1 MQPIQALSPLQLC
14 WRCDPAQFDFETT
27 EQLDDLSEF
36 VGQTRALDAVRFGIT
51 IRREGYNLYV
61 LGPPGVGKRT
71 IVKSF
76 LEQKSADEPQPD
88 DWCYVNNFDDPHQP
102 HALRL
107 PAGRGAKLLL
117 DLGILL
123 EDLRAAI
130 PAALQMEEHRSRLLE
145 AEEEVKERQSK
156 AFQHLAEQAEERG
169 IQLIRTPAGFAL
181 APLRNGEVLSP
192 EEYEKLNGEQR
203 EQIQAAVEELQNEL
217 RALVEKLPL
226 WRNEI
231 RRKAKEINQEAT
243 RFVVGQSLAQ
253 LRKWYTDLP
262 QVLKYLDAL
271 EANVIQRADEFRPPD
286 EEAADPLDGLAR
298 RRRLEDVYRANLIVE
313 NGRTVGA
320 PVVYL
325 EHPSYVN
332 LVGRVEHETQMG
344 TLVTDFTLIKPGALH
359 EANGG
364 YLVVEAVRLLQQ
376 PFAWEA
382 LKRALYSRHIKIE
395 SLGESLSLLST
406 VSLEPE
412 PIPLDVK
419 VVLLGDRML
428 YYLLYQ
434 YDRDFG
440 ELFKVAADFE
450 EEMDRTPENCRLYAR
465 LIATLVRRESH
476 LPFDRTAVAR
486 VLEHSARVAA
496 DSEKLTTHMRT
507 VADLLRESDY
517 WAAQESSS
525 QVGARHVQQAIDK
538 QIYRAE
544 RLRQRVLEE
553 IRRGTLLIDTGGAV
567 VGQVNGLSVIDLG
580 NFAFGRPSRITATAR
595 LGKGEVIDIEREV
608 ELGGAIHSKGVLILS
623 SLLTSRYA
631 QRHPLSVSASLVFEQ
646 SYGQVEGDSASVGE
660 LCALLSALADVPV
673 KQSLAVTGSVNQL
686 GQVQPIGG
694 VNEKIEG
701 FFDVCQARGLTGEQ
715 GVLIPASNVKH
726 LMLREDVLKATE
738 AGRFHIWPIET
749 VDQALSLLT
758 GLPAGQPDPDG
769 RYPAGTVN
777 ERISERL
784 WELFQLR
791 QRYNSE
797 SMTERPK

>member
-1 MQPIQALSPLQLC
+1 MHENPALSPRQLC

-27 EQLDDLSEF
+27 GQLDDLSEF
-36 VGQTRALDAVRFGIT
+36 VGQSRALDAVRFGIT

-71 IVKSF
+71 IVQAF
-76 LEQKSADEPQPD
+76 LEQKSADEPTPD
-88 DWCYVNNFDDPHQP
+88 DWCYVNNFDNPHQP
-102 HALRL
+102 HAMRL
-107 PAGRGAKLLL
+107 PAGRGGKLVQ
-117 DLGILL
+117 DLGILID
-123 EDLRAAI
+123 DLRTAI
-130 PAALQMEEHRSRLLE
+130 PAALEMDEHRNRLQE
-145 AEEEVKERQSK
+145 VEEEIKSRQSK
-156 AFQHLAEQAEERG
+156 AFQHLAEKAEERR
-169 IQLIRTPAGFAL
+169 IQLIRTPGGFAL
-181 APLRNGEVLSP
+181 APLRDGEVLSP
-192 EEYEKLNGEQR
+192 EEFEKLDDQQR
-203 EQIQAAVEELQNEL
+203 EEIQAAVEELQGEL
-217 RALVEKLPL
+217 RALVEKMPQ

-231 RRKAKEINQEAT
+231 RRKVKELNQEAT
-243 RFVVGQSLAQ
+243 RFVVGHSLAQ
-253 LRKWYTDLP
+253 IRKWYTDLP

-271 EANVIQRADEFRPPD
+271 EANVIERADEFRPQD
-286 EEAADPLDGLAR
+286 EDASDPLDGGAR
-298 RRRLEDVYRANLIVE
+298 RHRLADAYRANLIVDH
-313 NGRTVGA
+313 GQTAGA

-344 TLVTDFTLIKPGALH
+344 TLLTDFTLIKPGALH
-359 EANGG
+359 RANGG
-364 YLVVEAVRLLQQ
+364 YLVIEAVRLLTQ

-412 PIPLDVK
+412 PIPLEVK

-434 YDRDFG
+434 YDRDFA

-450 EEMDRTPENCRLYAR
+450 EQMDRTPENCRLYAR

-517 WAAQESSS
+517 WAAQEGAS
-525 QVGARHVQQAIDK
+525 QVGAPHVQRAIDK
-538 QIYRAE
+538 QVYRAE
-544 RLRQRVLEE
+544 RLRQHVLDE
-553 IRRGTLLIDTGGAV
+553 IRRGTLLIDTSGAT

-623 SLLTSRYA
+623 AFLTSRYA

-646 SYGQVEGDSASVGE
+646 SYGMVEGDSASVGE
-660 LCALLSALADVPV
+660 LCALLSALADVPIQ
-673 KQSLAVTGSVNQL
+673 QSLAVTGSVNQH

-701 FFDVCQARGLTGEQ
+701 FFDVCRARGLTGDH
-715 GVLIPASNVKH
+715 GVLIPAANVKH
-726 LMLREDVLKATE
+726 LMLREDVVTAVS
-738 AGRFHIWPIET
+738 AGQFQIWPIET

-758 GLPAGQPDPDG
+758 GLPAGRPDGEG
-769 RYPAGTVN
+769 RYPAGSVN
-777 ERISERL
+777 HRVAERL
-784 WELFQLR
+784 WEMLQLR
-791 QRYNSE
+791 QKFSIE
-797 SMTERPK
+797 ATTEKPK

>member
-1 MQPIQALSPLQLC
+1 MQDTQALSPQQLC
-14 WRCDPAQFDFETT
+14 WHCDPAQFNFETT

-36 VGQTRALDAVRFGIT
+36 VGQTRALDAVRFGIA

-76 LEQKSADEPQPD
+76 LEQKSADEPRPD
-88 DWCYVNNFDDPHQP
+88 DWCYVNNFADPQQP
-102 HALRL
+102 RALRL
-107 PAGRGAKLLL
+107 PAGRGGKLVQ
-117 DLGILL
+117 DLGILI

-130 PAALQMEEHRSRLLE
+130 PAALQMDEHRTRLQE
-145 AEEEVKERQSK
+145 VEDEVKERQSK
-156 AFQHLAEQAEERG
+156 AFQQLAEKAEQQG
-169 IQLIRTPAGFAL
+169 IQLIRTPGGFAL
-181 APLRNGEVLSP
+181 APLRAGEVLSP
-192 EEYEKLNGEQR
+192 EEYEKLSSDER
-203 EQIQAAVEELQNEL
+203 ERIQVAVEELQAEL
-217 RALVEKLPL
+217 RALVEKLPQ

-231 RRKAKEINQEAT
+231 RRKIKEINQEAT

-271 EANVIQRADEFRPPD
+271 EANVSERADEFQPAD
-286 EEAADPLDGLAR
+286 EESADPLGGLAR
-298 RRRLEDVYRANLIVE
+298 RRQLADAYRANLIVE
-313 NGRTVGA
+313 NSQTKGA

-332 LVGRVEHETQMG
+332 LIGRVEHETQMG

-359 EANGG
+359 QANGG
-364 YLVVEAVRLLQQ
+364 YLVVEAIRLLQQ

-382 LKRALYSRHIKIE
+382 LKRALYSRHIQIE

-434 YDRDFG
+434 YDRDFA

-450 EEMDRTPENCRLYAR
+450 EEMDRTPENCQLYAR
-465 LIATLVRRESH
+465 LIATLVRREGQ

-517 WAAQESSS
+517 WATHDGG
-525 QVGARHVQQAIDK
+525 VCVNARHVQQAIDK
-538 QIYRAE
+538 QVYRSE
-544 RLRQRVLEE
+544 RLREHVLEE
-553 IRRGTLLIDTGGAV
+553 IRRGTLLIDTSGSV
-567 VGQVNGLSVIDLG
+567 VGQVNGLSVLDLG
-580 NFAFGRPSRITATAR
+580 CFSFGRPSRITATAR

-623 SLLTSRYA
+623 SLLTARYA

-646 SYGQVEGDSASVGE
+646 SYGQVDGDSASVGE
-660 LCALLSALADVPV
+660 LCALLSALASVPIN
-673 KQSLAVTGSVNQL
+673 QALAVTGSVNQL

-701 FFDVCQARGLTGEQ
+701 FFDVCRARGLSGEH

-726 LMLREDVLKATE
+726 LMLRQDVVAAAA
-738 AGRFHIWPIET
+738 AGQFQIWPIET
-749 VDQALSLLT
+749 VDQALSRLT
-758 GLPAGQPDPDG
+758 GLPAGEPDAEG
-769 RYPAGTVN
+769 RYPAGTIN
-777 ERISERL
+777 HRISERL

-791 QRYNSE
+791 QRYNAE
-797 SMTERPK
+797 SQTEKPK